1 MKTIQQIADELGT
14 SKQNV
19 YQRIKDS
26 SFSLDDL
33 TRIKQGKHTVFDDE
47 SEKRIKELFNNET
60 TTSREKRRVNDTLD
74 ELKRSQEQINKLTKE
89 LEDARAK
96 ISEDQAEIARLRSV
110 EEEQRHTIASLS
122 ESIRLKTQQ
131 ETMRLEAK
139 QPEKIGFVQRAK
151 QLLSNIKKNI

>member
-1 MKTIQQIADELGT
+1 MKTIEQIADELGT

-19 YQRIKDS
+19 YQRIKNS

-33 TRIKQGKHTVFDDE
+33 TRIKQGRQTFFDDE
-47 SEKRIKELFNNET
+47 STERIKELFNNEST
-60 TTSREKRRVNDTLD
+60 TNQEKRRVNDTFD
-74 ELKRSQEQINKLTKE
+74 ELKCSQEQINKLTKE

-131 ETMRLEAK
+131 ETTRLEAK
-139 QPEKIGFVQRAK
+139 QPEKIGFVQRMK
-151 QLLSNIKKNI
+151 QLLSGGQNKQ

>member
-1 MKTIQQIADELGT
+1 MKTIEQIADELGT

-19 YQRIKDS
+19 YQRIKNS

-33 TRIKQGKHTVFDDE
+33 TRIKQGRQTFFDDE
-47 SEKRIKELFNNET
+47 STERIKELFNNEST
-60 TTSREKRRVNDTLD
+60 TNQEKRRVNDTFD

-131 ETMRLEAK
+131 ETTRLEAK
-139 QPEKIGFVQRAK
+139 QPEKIGFVQRMK
-151 QLLSNIKKNI
+151 RLLSGVQNEQ

>member
-1 MKTIQQIADELGT
+1 MKTIEQIADELRT

-19 YQRIKDS
+19 YQRIKNS

-33 TRIKQGKHTVFDDE
+33 TRIKQGRQTFFDDE
-47 SEKRIKELFNNET
+47 STERIKELFNNEST
-60 TTSREKRRVNDTLD
+60 TNQEKRRVNDTFD

-131 ETMRLEAK
+131 ETTRLEAK
-139 QPEKIGFVQRAK
+139 QPEKIGFVQRMK
-151 QLLSNIKKNI
+151 RLLSGVQNEQ

>member
-1 MKTIQQIADELGT
+1 MKTIEQIADELGT

-19 YQRIKDS
+19 YQRIKNS

-33 TRIKQGKHTVFDDE
+33 TRIKQGRQTFFDDE
-47 SEKRIKELFNNET
+47 STERIKELFNNEST
-60 TTSREKRRVNDTLD
+60 TNQEKRRVNDTFD
-74 ELKRSQEQINKLTKE
+74 ELKRSQKQINKLTKE

-131 ETMRLEAK
+131 ETTRLEAK
-139 QPEKIGFVQRAK
+139 QPEKIGFVQRMK
-151 QLLSNIKKNI
+151 RLLSGVQNEQ

>member
-1 MKTIQQIADELGT
+1 MKTIEQIADELGT

-19 YQRIKDS
+19 YQRIKNS

-33 TRIKQGKHTVFDDE
+33 TRIKKGRQTFFDDE
-47 SEKRIKELFNNET
+47 STKRIKELFNNES
-60 TTSREKRRVNDTLD
+60 TTSKEKQRVNDTFD
-74 ELKRSQEQINKLTKE
+74 ELKRLQEQVNELTKE

-139 QPEKIGFVQRAK
+139 QPEKIGFVQRMK
-151 QLLSNIKKNI
+151 RLLSGVQNEQ